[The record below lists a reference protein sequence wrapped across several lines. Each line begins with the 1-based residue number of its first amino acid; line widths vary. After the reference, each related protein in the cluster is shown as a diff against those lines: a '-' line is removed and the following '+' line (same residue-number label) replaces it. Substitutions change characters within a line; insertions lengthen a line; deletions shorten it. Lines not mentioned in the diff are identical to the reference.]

1 MRSQPRPFRPRRRAA
16 VLAVLIV
23 LGVLGSMGI
32 SHAAPVATDGQTGPA
47 TVEGP
52 ETDAG
57 DTGGSEKDH
66 GAGTKDA
73 SADDPTLAAGTPCT
87 TSADACV
94 DLAAKHA
101 WLIDGEGMV
110 VRGPV
115 PIASGAP
122 GYETPRGT
130 FYVQWKN
137 RDHRSVEFDNA
148 PMPFAVFFADGG
160 IAFHQGRLNSDS
172 HGCVRLGQ
180 ADAEAFFDFL
190 EEDDEVQVH

>member
-1 MRSQPRPFRPRRRAA
+1 MRSQSRSSRPRTRAA
-16 VLAVLIV
+16 VLAVLIT
-23 LGVLGSMGI
+23 LGVLGPIGI
-32 SHAAPVATDGQTGPA
+32 GHAEPAGSDGRGGATA
-47 TVEGP
+47 AEGP
-52 ETDAG
+52 EDDGDGDGTEDAP
-57 DTGGSEKDH
+57 
-66 GAGTKDA
+66 A
-73 SADDPTLAAGTPCT
+73 ADPDLAAGTPCT

-94 DLAAKHA
+94 DLAAKRA
-101 WLIDGEGMV
+101 WLIDGAGDVM
-110 VRGPV
+110 RGPV
-115 PIASGAP
+115 PISSGAP

-160 IAFHQGRLNSDS
+160 IAFHQGSLGSDS